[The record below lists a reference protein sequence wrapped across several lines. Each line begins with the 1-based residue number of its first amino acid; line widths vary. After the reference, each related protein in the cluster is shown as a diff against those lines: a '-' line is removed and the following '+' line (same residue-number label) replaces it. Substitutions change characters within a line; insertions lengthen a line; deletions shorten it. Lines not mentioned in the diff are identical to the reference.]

1 VCSLTRCCNQ
11 KRERGVGKE
20 KEQEME
26 QEREEREKEREKARE
41 RAREEKERE
50 QAEERAREEKEKEKV
65 KREEGEEKSERWQRR
80 RRKRPWRVG
89 GDGLWGVP
97 TYPGA
102 WTANLQLPCGS
113 GLMRKIYFRR
123 FLDDFFGEGT
133 VLVSIFRKVAF

>member
-1 VCSLTRCCNQ
+1 MGRRRSR
-11 KRERGVGKE
+11 RWSRR
-20 KEQEME
+20 
-26 QEREEREKEREKARE
+26 REEREQ
-41 RAREEKERE
+41 AREEKERE
-50 QAEERAREEKEKEKV
+50 EKERERAREEMARERAREEKEKV

-80 RRKRPWRVG
+80 RRKRPGRVG

>member
-1 VCSLTRCCNQ
+1 M
-11 KRERGVGKE
+11 E
-20 KEQEME
+20 K
-26 QEREEREKEREKARE
+26 
-41 RAREEKERE
+41 
-50 QAEERAREEKEKEKV
+50 
-65 KREEGEEKSERWQRR
+65 EEGEEKSERWQRR

>member
-1 VCSLTRCCNQ
+1 
-11 KRERGVGKE
+11 
-20 KEQEME
+20 M
-26 QEREEREKEREKARE
+26 ARE

-50 QAEERAREEKEKEKV
+50 QAREEEERLKK
-65 KREEGEEKSERWQRR
+65 EEGEEKSERWQRR

>member
-1 VCSLTRCCNQ
+1 M
-11 KRERGVGKE
+11 EE
-20 KEQEME
+20 KE
-26 QEREEREKEREKARE
+26 RE

-50 QAEERAREEKEKEKV
+50 K
-65 KREEGEEKSERWQRR
+65 KRLKKEEGEEKSERRQRR

-89 GDGLWGVP
+89 GDGLLGVP

>member
-1 VCSLTRCCNQ
+1 VSLTRCCKQ
-11 KRERGVGKE
+11 KKEGDWEGEGVGDGVGGGGE
-20 KEQEME
+20 GEGEGAGE
-26 QEREEREKEREKARE
+26 GGEGEGAGGGAGEGGEGEG
-41 RAREEKERE
+41 
-50 QAEERAREEKEKEKV
+50 V
-65 KREEGEEKSERWQRR
+65 KEEGEEKSERWQRR

>member
-1 VCSLTRCCNQ
+1 
-11 KRERGVGKE
+11 
-20 KEQEME
+20 ME
-26 QEREEREKEREKARE
+26 WAEEEREMAREK
-41 RAREEKERE
+41 AREEKER
-50 QAEERAREEKEKEKV
+50 ERAREEKEKEQAGERERLK
-65 KREEGEEKSERWQRR
+65 KEEGEEKSERWQRR